1 MASVASK
8 NELITDLDAG
18 ILFIYRIPD
27 SYIIY
32 SFDCIIKWLI
42 QY

>member
-8 NELITDLDAG
+8 NEFITDLDAG

-32 SFDCIIKWLI
+32 PFFRIIKGLI